1 MRLIADKA
9 ELGEVSNVTSHDDV
23 QGNVM
28 SHDDVDAH
36 GRVTSHDDV
45 MLMSLVLGTTSTM
58 LSTISLFANIIL
70 YTVDYPLGN
79 KNSFFFC
86 YYFIYSKYNNCATM
100 VHTTQ

>member
-1 MRLIADKA
+1 MRLTADKA

-28 SHDDVDAH
+28 SHNDVDAH

-45 MLMSLVLGTTSTM
+45 MSTSLVLGTTSTT

-70 YTVDYPLGN
+70 YTVDYLLGN
-79 KNSFFFC
+79 KNSFFC
-86 YYFIYSKYNNCATM
+86 DYFIYSKYNNCATM